1 MKVMLQSWGGA
12 WEAGFSWFVVVAGCG
27 ARGEGG
33 VVCGDDAPVLGVRL
47 GELGRGH
54 SEVGRDRAWRG
65 SVGQGRAGRGRGVK
79 TWSGLGGGV

>member
-47 GELGRGH
+47 GELGRGPY
-54 SEVGRDRAWRG
+54 
-65 SVGQGRAGRGRGVK
+65 
-79 TWSGLGGGV
+79 